1 MKQIKPTFRVLSV
14 LLAFCF
20 FIGGLLPNSLL
31 DVKAVEYSD
40 NYESLSPEEKQAYLE
55 QQLKEVNSKLD
66 QLEQQSKNTEEYI
79 STLDKK
85 LGYLG
90 QQLTVTGNQINESE
104 DKISLLERQYR
115 ENEEEIAS
123 LEVEIDRLANESE
136 EVKIKFDKSYANYRE
151 RAKAMYVSGNTS
163 VLEALLSSTDIST
176 FLTRIEMIRRVTKQ
190 DSDLL
195 NNLMEQ
201 GEKLTDTK
209 NQLSSKQ
216 DSLANNQQALVKN
229 RESLSQTVNNL
240 NAQQSEFAD
249 IQNSY
254 ESEKKEADELLLK
267 LQNETQTYSE
277 YRHQDQAELNAVN
290 REIEEAAQKYLE
302 ELEKQTTTITTTT
315 TTTTTTDGESGEGD
329 SEHTTAPPKT
339 TTTTTKK
346 TASSKKLKMTFPV
359 PSQTKIT
366 TGYGS
371 AGYVGHTGVDF
382 ACASGSAVV
391 AVESGIVIISKD
403 LKDANGNYRSYGRYI
418 VIAHDKKNSAGNY
431 VYSLYAHNSSRV
443 VSEGQRVYK
452 GQLIAYSGSTG
463 NSTGPHCHFEV
474 RTPTASY
481 DHCVDPT
488 GYLPR

>member
-20 FIGGLLPNSLL
+20 FISGLLPNSLL

-40 NYESLSPEEKQAYLE
+40 NYDSLSPEEKQAYLE

-66 QLEQQSKNTEEYI
+66 ELEQQSKNTEEYI

-85 LGYLG
+85 LGYLD

-123 LEVEIDRLANESE
+123 LEVEIDRLAKESE

-151 RAKAMYVSGNTS
+151 RAKAMYVSGSTS

-209 NQLSSKQ
+209 NQLSNKQ

-302 ELEKQTTTITTTT
+302 ELEKQTTTAPPTTT
-315 TTTTTTDGESGEGD
+315 
-329 SEHTTAPPKT
+329 KT
-339 TTTTTKK
+339 TTKTTT
-346 TASSKKLKMTFPV
+346 SSNKLEMTFPV

-371 AGYVGHTGVDF
+371 AGYAGHTGVDF
-382 ACASGSAVV
+382 ACASGSTVV

-403 LKDANGNYRSYGRYI
+403 LTDANGNYRSYGRYI

-431 VYSLYAHNSSRV
+431 VFSLYAHNSSRI
-443 VSEGQRVYK
+443 VSEGKRVYK
-452 GQLIAYSGSTG
+452 GQRIAYSGSTG

>member
-20 FIGGLLPNSLL
+20 FIGGLLPNTLL

-40 NYESLSPEEKQAYLE
+40 NYDSLSPEEKQAYLE

-66 QLEQQSKNTEEYI
+66 ELEQQSKNTEEYI

-85 LGYLG
+85 LGYLD

-123 LEVEIDRLANESE
+123 LEVEIDRLAKESE

-151 RAKAMYVSGNTS
+151 RAKAMYVSGSTS
-163 VLEALLSSTDIST
+163 VLETLLSSTDIST

-209 NQLSSKQ
+209 NQMSNKQ

-302 ELEKQTTTITTTT
+302 ELEKQTTTAPPTTT
-315 TTTTTTDGESGEGD
+315 
-329 SEHTTAPPKT
+329 KT
-339 TTTTTKK
+339 TTKT
-346 TASSKKLKMTFPV
+346 TASSNKLKMTFPV

-371 AGYVGHTGVDF
+371 AGYAGHTGVDF
-382 ACASGSAVV
+382 ACASGSVVV
-391 AVESGIVIISKD
+391 AVESGVVLISED
-403 LKDANGNYRSYGRYI
+403 LTDANGNYRSYGRYI

-431 VYSLYAHNSSRV
+431 VFSLYAHNSSRV
-443 VSEGQRVYK
+443 VSKGDRVKK
-452 GQLIAYSGSTG
+452 GWTIAYSGSTG

>member
-20 FIGGLLPNSLL
+20 FISGLLPNSLL
-31 DVKAVEYSD
+31 DVKAVEYSY
-40 NYESLSPEEKQAYLE
+40 NYDSLSPEEKQAYLE

-66 QLEQQSKNTEEYI
+66 ELEQQSKNTEEYI

-85 LGYLG
+85 LGYLD

-123 LEVEIDRLANESE
+123 LEVEIDRLAKESE

-151 RAKAMYVSGNTS
+151 RAKAMYVSGSTS

-209 NQLSSKQ
+209 NQLSNKQ

-229 RESLSQTVNNL
+229 SETLSQTVNNL

-249 IQNSY
+249 IQDSY

-302 ELEKQTTTITTTT
+302 ELEKQTTTAPPTTT
-315 TTTTTTDGESGEGD
+315 
-329 SEHTTAPPKT
+329 KT
-339 TTTTTKK
+339 TTKT
-346 TASSKKLKMTFPV
+346 TASSNKLKMTFPV

-371 AGYVGHTGVDF
+371 AGYAGHTGVDF

-391 AVESGIVIISKD
+391 AVESGVVLISED
-403 LKDANGNYRSYGRYI
+403 LTDANGNYRSYGRYI

-431 VYSLYAHNSSRV
+431 VFSLYAHNSSRV
-443 VSEGQRVYK
+443 VSKGDRVKK
-452 GQLIAYSGSTG
+452 GWTIAYSGSTG

>member
-20 FIGGLLPNSLL
+20 FIGGILPNSLL

-85 LGYLG
+85 LGYLD

-123 LEVEIDRLANESE
+123 LEVEIDRLAKESE

-151 RAKAMYVSGNTS
+151 RAKAMYVSGSTS
-163 VLEALLSSTDIST
+163 VLESLLSSTDIST

-209 NQLSSKQ
+209 NQLSNKQ

-249 IQNSY
+249 IQDSY

-302 ELEKQTTTITTTT
+302 ELEKQTTT
-315 TTTTTTDGESGEGD
+315 
-329 SEHTTAPPKT
+329 TTAPPKT
-339 TTTTTKK
+339 TTTTKK
-346 TASSKKLKMTFPV
+346 ATTSSNKLEMTFPV

-371 AGYVGHTGVDF
+371 AGYAGHTGVDF

-391 AVESGIVIISKD
+391 AVESGVVLISKD
-403 LKDANGNYRSYGRYI
+403 LTDANGNYRSYGRYI

-431 VYSLYAHNSSRV
+431 VFSLYAHNSSRV
-443 VSEGQRVYK
+443 VSEGKKVEK